1 MAASSSWN
9 SLEIELCFSSGIF
22 DLVSSI
28 WFSPWSLKPS
38 DIGCVTVASEL
49 LTEVESSS
57 ARTELNS
64 SPQRYDLTE
73 LHLFLSVILLLA

>member
-9 SLEIELCFSSGIF
+9 SLEIELCFSSAIF
-22 DLVSSI
+22 GSVSSFSI
-28 WFSPWSLKPS
+28 WFSFSPD

-49 LTEVESSS
+49 LTELESSS

-64 SPQRYDLTE
+64 WPQMYDRSYNIKILIV
-73 LHLFLSVILLLA
+73 LLSN